1 MSNNPNHFHFTCD
14 DITFKTQS
22 THMDRMTN
30 TIDVRLKV
38 VNRPAHLRTRMAKAW
53 QLYTLLSLPLIW
65 LLVFRYLPMYGAIIA
80 FKNFQISKGIL
91 GSPWVGFANIRRFV
105 TSYQFLRV
113 LRNTLVLSFYSLIAG
128 FPLPILLA
136 LALNYVTNIRYK
148 KTVQLVTYAPHFIST
163 VVMVGMIFRFLDTRS
178 GVVNNFIGLLGFEA
192 INFMAKPELF
202 SSIYVWTGV
211 WQNLG
216 YGSIIYL
223 AALSSIDPELHSAAI
238 VDGAT
243 KIQRMWY
250 VDIPGILPTATVLL
264 IMNTGRVLEVGFE
277 KVFLMQN
284 PLNLRVSEI
293 INTYVYKVGLT
304 AAFPN
309 YSYSAAIG
317 LFKSV
322 IGLLLI
328 IIVNR
333 IAKTLS
339 ETSLW

>member
-1 MSNNPNHFHFTCD
+1 
-14 DITFKTQS
+14 
-22 THMDRMTN
+22 MDQIQTKSLAAESADL
-30 TIDVRLKV
+30 TV
-38 VNRPAHLRTRMAKAW
+38 RPARTSIKKQVLQGW
-53 QLYTLLSLPLIW
+53 QLYVLLSLPIAYI
-65 LLVFRYLPMYGAIIA
+65 VIFKYVPMYGAVIA
-80 FKNFQISKGIL
+80 FKNFQVSRGIL
-91 GSPWVGFANIRRFV
+91 GSPWVGLTHFHRFV
-105 TSYQFLRV
+105 TSYQFTRV
-113 LRNTLVLSFYSLIAG
+113 LRNTLVLSFYSLAAG

-136 LALNYVTNIRYK
+136 LSLNYVTNLRYK

-163 VVMVGMIFRFLDTRS
+163 VVMVGMILRFLDTRS
-178 GVVNNFIGLLGFEA
+178 GVVNNALGLVGFGPV
-192 INFMAKPELF
+192 NFMAEPAYF

-223 AALSSIDPELHSAAI
+223 AALSGIDPELHSAAI

-243 KIQRMWY
+243 KVQRMWHI
-250 VDIPGILPTATVLL
+250 DLPGILPTATVLL
-264 IMNTGRVLEVGFE
+264 IMNTGRVLDVGFE
-277 KVFLMQN
+277 KAFLMQN

-317 LFKSV
+317 LFKSI
-322 IGLLLI
+322 IGLILI
-328 IIVNR
+328 ITVNR
-333 IAKTLS
+333 VAKTLS